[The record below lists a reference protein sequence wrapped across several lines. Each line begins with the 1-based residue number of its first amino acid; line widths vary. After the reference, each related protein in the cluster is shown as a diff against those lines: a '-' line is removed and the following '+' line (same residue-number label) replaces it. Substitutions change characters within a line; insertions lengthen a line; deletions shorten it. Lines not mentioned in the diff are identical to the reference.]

1 MKKKLGVF
9 GAGGLIGSELIKYL
23 DSSYEIHVIKSHN
36 LYSAPEELSKKLAD
50 LDVVINLA
58 GHPVAGRW
66 NKRIKER
73 IYESRVTTTRNLVSA
88 ISLMKNKPPHLIN
101 ASAVGLYA
109 DGSYCDEN
117 SNNYAENFL
126 AKVISEWEKEAL
138 RIKDFGVELTILR
151 IGIVLSTFGGAYSII
166 RKIFK
171 IGLGGVIGNG
181 KQGFTFI
188 LLEDL
193 VRIVDFVIKEKIYGI
208 VNAVSPVPVSN
219 KVFTKELAK
228 ILKRPA
234 FIPIPDIIIKI
245 IFGEGSCAMLEGQKA
260 IPSKLKDMGFTFVG
274 NNVTASLKILE
285 K

>member
-9 GAGGLIGSELIKYL
+9 GASGLIGSELIKHL

-36 LYSAPEELSKKLAD
+36 LYSVPEELSKKLAD

-58 GHPVAGRW
+58 GYPVPGRW

-88 ISLMKNKPPHLIN
+88 ISLMKNKPFHLIN

-117 SNNYAENFL
+117 SRNYADNFL
-126 AKVISEWEKEAL
+126 ATVVSEWEKEAW
-138 RIKDFGVELTILR
+138 RIRDFGVELTILR
-151 IGIVLSTFGGAYSII
+151 IGIVLSTFGGAYSIL

-171 IGLGGVIGNG
+171 MGLGGVIGNG
-181 KQGFTFI
+181 NQGFTFI

-208 VNAVSPVPVSN
+208 VNAVSPVPVCN

-234 FIPIPDIIIKI
+234 FIPIPGIIIRLL
-245 IFGEGSCAMLEGQKA
+245 FGEGSCTMLEGQKA
-260 IPSKLKDMGFTFVG
+260 IPSRLKDMGFTFVG